1 MMNIPAKE
9 LKRRGLAAVE
19 NMLENGPVEIIKN
32 NKPACVVISLND
44 YSELVRLKK
53 KKPKNMKIT
62 EIFSLSAAGTLSR
75 KEIDERLKSERKSW
89 EKG

>member
-19 NMLENGPVEIIKN
+19 DMLKNGPVEIIKN

-62 EIFSLSAAGTLSR
+62 EIFSLPAAGTLSR

-89 EKG
+89 EKD